1 MFKHKV
7 VDTDGYPVGSLLDGR
22 VVRATPTF
30 KLVAE
35 PYVEYYSTVE
45 TKQGI
50 QRITKKVHVR
60 DLQEPKLLRVD
71 GR

>member
-1 MFKHKV
+1 MFKHKL
-7 VDTDGYPVGSLLDGR
+7 VDVNGYPVGSLLDGR

-30 KLVAE
+30 KLVTE

-50 QRITKKVHVR
+50 KRIVKSVHVR

-71 GR
+71 GK